1 MSLKAK
7 LNAKARERGVASDP
21 IRKQFAFAL
30 LYRRFFSVDGDQWM
44 VLGGSALL
52 LRTGGVMSQDFGD
65 SSVSGHR

>member
-30 LYRRFFSVDGDQWM
+30 LYRRFFTTGDD
-44 VLGGSALL
+44 
-52 LRTGGVMSQDFGD
+52 R
-65 SSVSGHR
+65 